1 MEPFL
6 CSEFATALSKTMN
19 AIDSL
24 KERIESAVQIGKKIV
39 LLLRDRNISAQ
50 PTQESFVE
58 QFLKLYFDKEQWAL
72 IDYKVRNANTL
83 FRLSD
88 ADIKTKT
95 NLTKR
100 KRKYKEQLVNIYN
113 KIFAEDKDPSDEESE
128 VLDHIGDV
136 AGSGGCDDVGSA
148 MAASSSAYP
157 DFYVNR
163 TCFAHV
169 HDWIGAGDNTCGEE
183 HVAAI
188 AVIDHSSLMDTQV
201 QRQGQIQE
209 ERVAEGEHVAAVI
222 AVIDTTKDKDISSG
236 NAIAVA
242 EEEHAAAAIAGMDV
256 DDVVQVV
263 TAADTH
269 AQRQE
274 QVANAVG
281 DMDVDD
287 DDIPVASLMEKEAQA
302 HRQGQRLGHLA
313 VTVGAVTVGAV
324 VDVAGAETATCA
336 GTDADI
342 GAALNAF
349 TRFNLFQ
356 PDFLIS
362 LKWMLIFLNFND
374 QKNAAIVNTQW
385 YKMVAIGFGKFI
397 IILYVYHVLMFLSAV
412 DYSIKNVLALGF
424 NQRSNDAVRY
434 VTFIIKFQ
442 CVTNFVN
449 LG

>member
-1 MEPFL
+1 
-6 CSEFATALSKTMN
+6 MN

-169 HDWIGAGDNTCGEE
+169 HDWIGAGDNTCGEKPLA
-183 HVAAI
+183 VI
-188 AVIDHSSLMDTQV
+188 AVIDQVATAASLMDTQV
-201 QRQGQIQE
+201 LRQGQIPE

-242 EEEHAAAAIAGMDV
+242 EEEHAAAAIAGMD
-256 DDVVQVV
+256 DIVQVV

-269 AQRQE
+269 ARGQE
-274 QVANAVG
+274 QVANGAG

-313 VTVGAVTVGAV
+313 VTVGAFTAGAV
-324 VDVAGAETATCA
+324 VNVAEIGAETATSA
-336 GTDADI
+336 GTDADT